1 MNPRLVALTLMS
13 NDEAVQNW
21 FRHDTRPIRDPEAIG
36 AAMADL
42 AVGGLLVRPGDL
54 RRIRDRARA
63 IDA

>member
-1 MNPRLVALTLMS
+1 MS

-42 AVGGLLVRPGDL
+42 AVGGLLRRP
-54 RRIRDRARA
+54 ARPRPTVA
-63 IDA
+63 ASDGPTPSTA